1 MNCPLLKVIRD
12 YVIYDGWGGIKVM
25 LIGFIMA
32 KRLLKLLV
40 SQNHQ
45 NIAEVECPII
55 GMKKWRWLVRWKN
68 NSMMIRK
75 DFQKLLENAKK
86 LLYNGYT
93 FFTKMSDSIKLCNL
107 KANDLLFDRAM
118 IY

>member
-55 GMKKWRWLVRWKN
+55 GMKKWGWKN

-75 DFQKLLENAKK
+75 DLQKLLENAKK

-93 FFTKMSDSIKLCNL
+93 FFTKMSASIKLCNL
-107 KANDLLFDRAM
+107 KAKDILFDRAM